1 MIENNKKRE
10 SIIIGFNKE
19 PHIEKYSNYQKD
31 NNDFNDIQLKDG
43 FLISEIF
50 LSNSG
55 RNFNEDKKKIFTKT
69 SMMLEDFRLNK
80 LNTSDIFD
88 TDKLAKLM
96 AIKAI
101 FGAGEFDWRDIK
113 FYYNPFNLKLEPIGK
128 EVGAGLL
135 SKNNWWNSNPE
146 EIYFDKDDK
155 SQKSF
160 LNLIFKDK
168 IFFKKYLEALEY
180 FVINE
185 KKILDKILKDQQI
198 KKNINKIK
206 INFPRRHKSFSIE
219 IISKNIKIIKE
230 FLNVKNYVS
239 FNLVQED
246 NDFYKF
252 AVINSNRL
260 SIEIVGIDIN
270 NDKYFLKNKI
280 SIPPRKAGIKSD
292 PKFFIIQPEN
302 LNRKVEKFNNL
313 KIVFGDISDFR
324 PNVSFLY
331 KSNFSNTIHK
341 SKILN
346 SKIFDKNFDILKKSF
361 LTSII
366 NFDKIYKIDNKNI
379 VFNNGDLTINKNIV
393 IPKNY
398 NVKIEPGT
406 NIYFK
411 NNSSLISFSPLQING
426 TKIKPVKIISL
437 EKNSINNFILV
448 SDSKKTSNINYL
460 YIKNLSAPKDTSSL
474 ITGAINFFNSD
485 VIIKNSIFDGNNFG
499 DDQLNIISSNFL
511 IKDTMI
517 NNSLFDAI
525 DIDFSNGKII
535 NSTISRSGN
544 DSVDF
549 SYSKS
554 QLSNVKI
561 DGSGDKAISAGEKS
575 KIDINFIEIEESKI
589 AFASKD
595 NSHVNVQNAKI
606 KNVSYL
612 GAAYQKKPEFG
623 PGYLNIENINYQD
636 VETEYAREPNSKIF
650 VNGLLVKE
658 NSKLEYD
665 SF

>member
-1 MIENNKKRE
+1 
-10 SIIIGFNKE
+10 
-19 PHIEKYSNYQKD
+19 
-31 NNDFNDIQLKDG
+31 
-43 FLISEIF
+43 
-50 LSNSG
+50 
-55 RNFNEDKKKIFTKT
+55 
-69 SMMLEDFRLNK
+69 
-80 LNTSDIFD
+80 
-88 TDKLAKLM
+88 
-96 AIKAI
+96 
-101 FGAGEFDWRDIK
+101 
-113 FYYNPFNLKLEPIGK
+113 
-128 EVGAGLL
+128 
-135 SKNNWWNSNPE
+135 
-146 EIYFDKDDK
+146 
-155 SQKSF
+155 
-160 LNLIFKDK
+160 
-168 IFFKKYLEALEY
+168 
-180 FVINE
+180 
-185 KKILDKILKDQQI
+185 
-198 KKNINKIK
+198 
-206 INFPRRHKSFSIE
+206 
-219 IISKNIKIIKE
+219 
-230 FLNVKNYVS
+230 
-239 FNLVQED
+239 
-246 NDFYKF
+246 
-252 AVINSNRL
+252 
-260 SIEIVGIDIN
+260 
-270 NDKYFLKNKI
+270 
-280 SIPPRKAGIKSD
+280 
-292 PKFFIIQPEN
+292 
-302 LNRKVEKFNNL
+302 
-313 KIVFGDISDFR
+313 
-324 PNVSFLY
+324 
-331 KSNFSNTIHK
+331 
-341 SKILN
+341 
-346 SKIFDKNFDILKKSF
+346 
-361 LTSII
+361 
-366 NFDKIYKIDNKNI
+366 
-379 VFNNGDLTINKNIV
+379 NGDLTINKNIV

-535 NSTISRSGN
+535 NSTISKSGN

-575 KIDINFIEIEESKI
+575 KIDINFIEIEESKF

-595 NSHVNVQNAKI
+595 NSHVNVKNAKI